1 MTSIASFEFRFPERP
16 YRRYGRLRHDP
27 FRIQDPFSNPRP
39 LFESKTPYSN
49 PTKHA
54 SAYVAMYV
62 RTCVRTYVRTMR
74 SQRASSRLWAEKCT
88 YSHSSTD
95 GGSYADCAGNA
106 CGQNMGENLWMSSAN
121 TMDNSVLEG
130 SVQDWYDEKPDWTYG
145 SGTYDSSQRAAGKM
159 CGQYTPYHLLRIPP
173 VGLRVY
179 LFLILWARAR
189 LYFLFVGV
197 LSWPHF

>member
-1 MTSIASFEFRFPERP
+1 
-16 YRRYGRLRHDP
+16 
-27 FRIQDPFSNPRP
+27 
-39 LFESKTPYSN
+39 
-49 PTKHA
+49 
-54 SAYVAMYV
+54 MYV
-62 RTCVRTYVRTMR
+62 RTYVHTYVRTYVRRYVVT
-74 SQRASSRLWAEKCT
+74 
-88 YSHSSTD
+88 H
-95 GGSYADCAGNA
+95 
-106 CGQNMGENLWMSSAN
+106 
-121 TMDNSVLEG
+121 
-130 SVQDWYDEKPDWTYG
+130 VQDWYDEKPDWTYG